1 MSTLP
6 TIRSFLFGLLAVG
19 GALAAQIWLGSG
31 YVAEA
36 LLLYGGAI
44 ALFVYALRD
53 TGIGWLT
60 PPADA
65 TPATRAQSLLARSRR
80 RRVAG
85 GALLLAGVG
94 LTIAAL
100 RDFHLHEPWTDTAW
114 LLHLAAIGAGL
125 GSVALFTNTRLNSL
139 PDPYPDDPA
148 ARMPTW
154 LVAFLLL
161 LICATGLYLRLF
173 RFNDLPFGVW
183 YDEAENGLQALRLLA
198 DPNFRPVYA
207 NSTHAPAHY
216 IYLIAAA
223 FELFGV
229 SVQSIRLVSVLMGVG
244 TILGGYLVGRELFGR
259 VGGLSAAFLF
269 AFSRWDIN
277 LSRIGMYNIST
288 PLFALLTAA
297 FLLRGI
303 RRRSLAEFGLAGLC
317 LGLGLSFYSAFQLF
331 AAAVGLFGL
340 LLLALEP
347 RLLRRYWLGLLAAL
361 FVALIVLAPVMQFA
375 YDHPEIYFDRTQ
387 QTSLFADKEPVQ
399 WLPAL
404 AENTRRHLLMFNWQG
419 DPNGRHNL
427 PDAPMLDPVGAAL
440 LVLGGALALWRWRE
454 PRWLLLPLWLGT
466 ALLGGILSLDF
477 EAPQSLRAV
486 GTLPAAY
493 LLAAAAIHVL
503 WLAWSRE
510 GGRYYPGFFAIVA
523 VSLLLP
529 MAIHDSRVYFYDQA
543 ETFAVWNNFS
553 TPETITARQLQTLD
567 PGTDAYISALFH
579 GHPTLRFMAP
589 DARPYGRLETDTRF
603 PLPIA
608 ADRDLLLMLDVD
620 RQPLFD
626 ELRTLYPDGEFVEH
640 RPPHG
645 GAVSVLEARL
655 SPQDLAS
662 IQGLTGRYFANAD
675 WTDVPILQQRDAVI
689 DFDWTENPPIEP
701 PFSVEWVGVLRIAD
715 YGEVAL
721 GTGSAG
727 SGGTLC

>member
-6 TIRSFLFGLLAVG
+6 TIRSFLSGLLAVG
-19 GALAAQIWLGSG
+19 GAITAQVWLGSG
-31 YVAEA
+31 HLVEA
-36 LLLYGGAI
+36 ALLYGAAI
-44 ALFVYALRD
+44 VLFVYALHD
-53 TGIGWLT
+53 IGIGWLT
-60 PPADA
+60 PPVDA
-65 TPATRAQSLLARSRR
+65 MPATSVQSLLAQPRW
-80 RRVAG
+80 RRVFG
-85 GALLLAGVG
+85 GALLLAGFG
-94 LTIAAL
+94 LTLAAL
-100 RDFHLHEPWTDTAW
+100 RDFHLHEPWTDRAW

-125 GSVALFTNTRLNSL
+125 GGVALFTNTRLSPL
-139 PDPYPDDPA
+139 PDPYPDDPV

-154 LVAFLLL
+154 LVAVLLL
-161 LICATGLYLRLF
+161 LICFNGLYLRLF

-223 FELFGV
+223 FELLGV
-229 SVQSIRLVSVLMGVG
+229 SVQSIRLVSVFMGVG
-244 TILGGYLVGRELFGR
+244 TILAGYLVGRELFGR

-347 RLLRRYWLGLLAAL
+347 RLLRRYWLGLLTAL
-361 FVALIVLAPVMQFA
+361 FVAFVVLAPVMQFA
-375 YDHPEIYFDRTQ
+375 YDHPEIYFGRTQ
-387 QTSLFADKEPVQ
+387 QTSLFADKEPTQ

-404 AENTRRHLLMFNWQG
+404 AENTWRHLLMFNWQG

-427 PDAPMLDPVGAAL
+427 PNAPMLDPVSAAL

-510 GGRYYPGFFAIVA
+510 GGRYYPDFFAIVA

-543 ETFAVWNNFS
+543 EIFAVWNNFS

-567 PGTDAYISALFH
+567 PGTRCLHQRSLPRSSDPALS
-579 GHPTLRFMAP
+579 GARCPTLWPVGDGHALSLAHCRGSRLCCSCLTWTAGRSLMNCAHSILTENLLSTAP
-589 DARPYGRLETDTRF
+589 HVARRSASSRR
-603 PLPIA
+603 A
-608 ADRDLLLMLDVD
+608 SA
-620 RQPLFD
+620 
-626 ELRTLYPDGEFVEH
+626 
-640 RPPHG
+640 
-645 GAVSVLEARL
+645 
-655 SPQDLAS
+655 PQDLAS
-662 IQGLTGRYFANAD
+662 IQGLDRALFR
-675 WTDVPILQQRDAVI
+675 QR
-689 DFDWTENPPIEP
+689 
-701 PFSVEWVGVLRIAD
+701 R
-715 YGEVAL
+715 L
-721 GTGSAG
+721 GGHAPCCS
-727 SGGTLC
+727 SGMR